1 MIDDDGFA
9 LGDVTSDP
17 PGTDP
22 IPSDWIVSD
31 QKPNPGK
38 NEAFGTNGRPRACPT
53 RRPSTCP

>member
-1 MIDDDGFA
+1 MIDDQGFT

-22 IPSDWIVSD
+22 IPSDWVVSD

-38 NEAFGTNGRPRACPT
+38 NEAFGTKVDLVMSDPT
-53 RRPSTCP
+53 TVTCP